1 MRTIMNISIPEPM
14 AALINQEVSTGKYA
28 SKSEFFRALFRDW
41 SETKLARELK
51 ESRKEMRAGKGKL
64 LRSLADL
71 D

>member
-1 MRTIMNISIPEPM
+1 MRTIMNISLPEPM
-14 AALINQEVSTGKYA
+14 ALLINKEISTGKYA

-41 SETKLARELK
+41 SEIKLAKELDQ
-51 ESRKEMRAGKGKL
+51 SRKEMKAGKGKL

>member
-1 MRTIMNISIPEPM
+1 MNISLPEPM
-14 AALINQEVSTGKYA
+14 ALLINKEISTGKYA

-41 SETKLARELK
+41 SEIKLAKELDQ
-51 ESRKEMRAGKGKL
+51 SRKEMKAGKGKL

>member
-1 MRTIMNISIPEPM
+1 MNISIPEPM

-41 SETKLARELK
+41 SETKLAKELE
-51 ESRKEMRAGKGKL
+51 ESRNEMMAGKKKL
-64 LRSLADL
+64 LKSLADL